1 MEIYAKD
8 RWSIYIDFFY
18 KPATHVLNYGALHTT
33 TLGQKVFLKQ
43 SNTVKVE
50 AFYEVQNFSLD
61 CFNEESFSVVKQ
73 YTQFNMDW
81 KSLCTERNFSK
92 FYAKVSVKSWLL
104 FILIFKDYDLEEK
117 SWIEN
122 SYTHEKR
129 IQNNFYG
136 TISRHYLLLTFAFH
150 MKILKWLHS
159 DLHLKIVEYMKVEW
173 PG

>member
-1 MEIYAKD
+1 MQSLANFPRILLIQDLWLLSLSFHPEIENNLVFRDFLVILCGDLCKGQVIY
-8 RWSIYIDFFY
+8 IYIDFFY

-73 YTQFNMDW
+73 YTQFNMDC

-104 FILIFKDYDLEEK
+104 FILI
-117 SWIEN
+117 
-122 SYTHEKR
+122 
-129 IQNNFYG
+129 
-136 TISRHYLLLTFAFH
+136 
-150 MKILKWLHS
+150 
-159 DLHLKIVEYMKVEW
+159 LKIMI
-173 PG
+173 

>member
-1 MEIYAKD
+1 MQRTGDLYIN
-8 RWSIYIDFFY
+8 IYIDFFY

-73 YTQFNMDW
+73 YTQFNMDC
-81 KSLCTERNFSK
+81 KSLYTERNFSK

-104 FILIFKDYDLEEK
+104 FILIFKDYELRILTLMKKEYKTTFMERLVHSTEK
-117 SWIEN
+117 
-122 SYTHEKR
+122 
-129 IQNNFYG
+129 
-136 TISRHYLLLTFAFH
+136 
-150 MKILKWLHS
+150 
-159 DLHLKIVEYMKVEW
+159 
-173 PG
+173 

>member
-1 MEIYAKD
+1 MQRKGD
-8 RWSIYIDFFY
+8 PIYIDFFY

-73 YTQFNMDW
+73 YTQFNMDC

-104 FILIFKDYDLEEK
+104 FILIFKDYDFEEK
-117 SWIEN
+117 S
-122 SYTHEKR
+122 
-129 IQNNFYG
+129 
-136 TISRHYLLLTFAFH
+136 
-150 MKILKWLHS
+150 
-159 DLHLKIVEYMKVEW
+159 
-173 PG
+173 